1 MTYFTATK
9 PISDATYQD
18 FALGNRTILGSE
30 ADSFTYASSNP
41 YQLIRVIGS
50 GFTYENGRVVSG
62 SPTAIIGTTAGEID
76 FEVRLYGEKI
86 ATFNALSPADQI
98 SYLFRG
104 NDYIATN
111 NQKTSPTTIVLYGGA
126 GNDTISG
133 GQGSDTLDG
142 GAGDD
147 TILLPFRQS
156 DASHISYGMQGQ
168 VIVDGPSGAQ
178 TKSCPILSTSS
189 LQMRCSKKAPC
200 RLPRHRH
207 MAVYRFYDT
216 HTGDHFYTT
225 STVEKPQIQ
234 QTLPWF
240 TYEGTPW
247 AAPVK
252 GADTV
257 DVFRFFDTVSNA
269 HFFTTSVSERDQVL
283 KTAPSYKY
291 EGVAFEAYADASAP
305 GGVTLERFYNT
316 QTGQHHFAGNAEE
329 ANGIN
334 HGAAGPGWVD
344 EGKAFTVHLPTDT
357 ILFA

>member
-18 FALGNRTILGSE
+18 FALGNRTILGGE

-111 NQKTSPTTIVLYGGA
+111 NQKTSPTNDVLYGGA

-156 DASHISYGMQGQ
+156 DAHISYGMQGQ
-168 VIVDGPSGAQ
+168 VIVDGPSGAH
-178 TKSCPILSTSS
+178 KILSNFEHFQFTDAV
-189 LQMRCSKKAPC
+189 LEKGT
-200 RLPRHRH
+200 LPP
-207 MAVYRFYDT
+207 AETPAYGVYRFYDT

-225 STVEKPQIQ
+225 STVEKQQIL
-234 QTLPWF
+234 QTLPWY
-240 TYEGTPW
+240 TYEGIPW

-257 DVFRFFDTVSNA
+257 DVFRFFDTASNA

-305 GGVTLERFYNT
+305 GGLTLERFYNT
-316 QTGQHHFAGNAEE
+316 QTGQHHFAGSAEE

-334 HGAAGPGWVD
+334 HGVAGPGWVD

-357 ILFA
+357 LLFA